1 VRTSASDR
9 WIENRPTAGWRALDL
24 AELWAYRELVAFL
37 ALRDLK
43 VRYKQAAFGVAWA
56 GLQPLAG
63 LVVFTLVF
71 HKLARVPSDGIP
83 YPTFAFLGFSVWSY
97 LSATLNSA
105 ITSLVGNAPL
115 ITKVYFPRLAA
126 PLATLLPG
134 LVDLSIAFGLLTALM
149 LWYRVVPGPALLALP
164 ACVAALIA
172 VALGAG
178 LLLTTL
184 NVRYRDIRQVSGLV
198 IQLWFF
204 ASPVAY
210 PSSLVHEGWR
220 WLYAVNPMVGIV
232 DAFRWSVLRG
242 PAPGAADLVSLASGA
257 LLLLAGVA
265 CFQRGERRFADII

>member
-1 VRTSASDR
+1 
-9 WIENRPTAGWRALDL
+9 LDL

-56 GLQPLAG
+56 VLQPLAG
-63 LVVFTLVF
+63 LAVFTLVF
-71 HKLARVPSDGIP
+71 HKLARVPSDEIP
-83 YPTFAFLGFSVWSY
+83 YPAFAFLGFSVWSY

-105 ITSLVGNAPL
+105 MTSLVGNAPL

-126 PLATLLPG
+126 PLAALLPG
-134 LVDLSIAFGLLTALM
+134 LVDLSIAFGPLTALM
-149 LWYRVVPGPALLALP
+149 LWYRVVPGLALVALP
-164 ACVAALIA
+164 ICVAALIA

-184 NVRYRDIRQVSGLV
+184 NVRYRDIRQASGLV

-220 WLYAVNPMVGIV
+220 WLYALNPMVGVI
-232 DAFRWSVLRG
+232 DTFRWCVLRG
-242 PAPGAADLVSLASGA
+242 PAPGAANLVSLASGA